1 MATAAP
7 AVQELTVEGQSPESI
22 WPPAQGGWTYED
34 YVCLPDDGWRYEVIR
49 GELHMVPASREIHQ
63 RASGGLFVALWSF
76 ARNHQLGRVYEAPFE
91 VILSDLATPVQPDI
105 LFISAERVDEIVTPR
120 RVEGPPD
127 LIVEI
132 LSPSNWMDDRRL
144 KFELYE
150 EAGVRE
156 YWIVDPDKLE
166 IEVFVLQEGSYQ
178 VLGRWGTGEAARSEV
193 LAGFEVAIE
202 NIF

>member
-1 MATAAP
+1 
-7 AVQELTVEGQSPESI
+7 
-22 WPPAQGGWTYED
+22 
-34 YVCLPDDGWRYEVIR
+34 
-49 GELHMVPASREIHQ
+49 
-63 RASGGLFVALWSF
+63 
-76 ARNHQLGRVYEAPFE
+76 
-91 VILSDLATPVQPDI
+91 
-105 LFISAERVDEIVTPR
+105 
-120 RVEGPPD
+120 
-127 LIVEI
+127 
-132 LSPSNWMDDRRL
+132 MDDRRL